1 MEAMKAKEVQ
11 KQCYYNYAIKKLAIF
26 ENHQLA
32 VSSRKWT
39 PNIICKFWK
48 RNNFQLSGA
57 ACAFP
62 ITIWHK
68 DYVSSPLQFSFR

>member
-32 VSSRKWT
+32 VSSRK
-39 PNIICKFWK
+39 
-48 RNNFQLSGA
+48 
-57 ACAFP
+57 
-62 ITIWHK
+62 
-68 DYVSSPLQFSFR
+68 